1 MRIIEQLV
9 YKITG
14 DNTEFDKS
22 IDKSEAKVSKFG
34 AVADKMFAG
43 VTVAAI
49 GMAIKKMGEM
59 VISSANALDRVDK
72 LSQKIGLSRTAFQE
86 WDYIIGQS
94 GASVEGLQMSLK
106 TLAGAADKASKGTKQ
121 YKDSFDKLGVSVTD
135 VNGNM
140 KDQEA
145 LFSEVFSALADM
157 ENQTERTALASD
169 LLGRSATELAPILNT
184 SKEGIEQLRSEA
196 HSLGLVYSDELVDA
210 GVVLGDNIDR
220 LKKSFGALKTKA
232 LAPII
237 GLAVTFTDKL
247 LGQNTASKNLKSTYD
262 TLQTAVTNYN
272 TVLEASN
279 GKTDAVTQA
288 TVSQAKAQ
296 LQLALQKAS
305 EAYRK
310 SSSELEKYNNTIQK
324 SEKWVSKYDKTLGQ
338 IAQGTGYTTDQL
350 NLMTEQERLTAIA
363 MAKGVDEAYRYNTTL
378 GFRLS
383 YQEDLIEATIKLSQA
398 EASQDNFINLLTQGY
413 VANNEVTNLLLAAY
427 PELKAAVIG
436 NVEAYKKEQEAIEAA
451 AEAFKAYENA
461 TSEEISTA
469 IKLLGLEDKTL
480 ANGKLIK
487 MLQNKK
493 IELVGEE
500 AKESENLAAKEQARN
515 KIVEAGNEAM
525 ELAEQYSRALGES
538 YDLNAEKASI
548 LETTIKALIDS
559 GLTAE
564 DSAVADLTAQ
574 LKALETTTKDV
585 TDATV
590 AAYAEIEKSRMSDKE
605 KAFKAIQDQADA
617 YLKANVAKADVDK
630 WQSEQIQKYQDEET
644 RKAQKEADKQKAI
657 EEKKTKTKSDAY
669 KLLESYSLTAKEKA
683 IADIQAQADKFLEAG
698 VSEVDVEKWKTNELA
713 KLQEEQA
720 EKAEEEA
727 EKVRKAWKD
736 ATFSMLGSVTSI
748 WSSIN
753 QVQSNQNDEEIQR
766 IEEQNAIAIQAAKDR
781 GASEEEVTELEKSL
795 QADLN
800 DTKNKYAQEEAE
812 RNKALSTLSVILD
825 TAKAIMQI
833 WANPLISPFGK
844 GLWTGLAAGAGA
856 AQIAAINSAPV
867 PSYDVGSIRI
877 PETTTAT
884 VHKDEMI
891 LTAPQ
896 AEQARREG
904 ITIAPTKNGG
914 NSVNLVIYLDGKEI
928 ARNTIDNLNS
938 GSVGTIKARVVK

>member
-14 DNTEFDKS
+14 DNSEFDKS
-22 IDKSEAKVSKFG
+22 IDKSETKVSKFG
-34 AVADKMFAG
+34 SVADKMFAG
-43 VTVAAI
+43 VTVVAI

-86 WDYIIGQS
+86 WDYILGQS
-94 GASVEGLQMSLK
+94 GASVEGLQMGVK
-106 TLAGAADKASKGTKQ
+106 TLSNAADEARKGTAL
-121 YKDSFDKLGVSVTD
+121 YAEAFDKLGVSVTD
-135 VNGNM
+135 ANGNM
-140 KDQEA
+140 KDQET
-145 LFSEVFSALADM
+145 LFAEVFSSLADM
-157 ENQTERTALASD
+157 ENQTERTAIANK
-169 LLGRSATELAPILNT
+169 LLGRSAVELAPTFNT
-184 SKEGIEQLRSEA
+184 SKEGIEQLRREA

-237 GLAVTFTDKL
+237 GLAVTFTDKI
-247 LGQNTASKNLKSTYD
+247 LGQNTASERLKGSYER
-262 TLQTAVTNYN
+262 LETAVGNYN
-272 TVLEASN
+272 KVLDDSD
-279 GKTDAVTQA
+279 GKTDAVTESMI
-288 TVSQAKAQ
+288 SQARTAMK
-296 LQLALQKAS
+296 LALQTAG
-305 EAYRK
+305 ETYRD
-310 SSSELEKYNNTIQK
+310 
-324 SEKWVSKYDKTLGQ
+324 SEKDIAKYSKRMSDAEKKVVKYTKSLD
-338 IAQGTGYTTDQL
+338 AMAEGTGYTSSQL
-350 NLMTEQERLTAIA
+350 NKMTEAERNSALAKSTLVKQDIDA
-363 MAKGVDEAYRYNTTL
+363 MYIGGTYDTQLRA
-378 GFRLS
+378 
-383 YQEDLIEATIKLSQA
+383 LIETQKSLFASETSLSQA
-398 EASQDNFINLLTQGY
+398 EINRRNFIQLLTE
-413 VANNEVTNLLLAAY
+413 ASIDNSDVTEMLLVAY
-427 PELKAAVIG
+427 PELRAE
-436 NVEAYKKEQEAIEAA
+436 VEAGTEAIEAERKATKDA

-469 IKLLGLEDKTL
+469 IKLLGLEEKTL
-480 ANGKLIK
+480 ANGKLIEL
-487 MLQNKK
+487 LQKKK
-493 IELVGEE
+493 IELAGEV
-500 AKESENLAAKEQARN
+500 AKKAETLRAKEQARN
-515 KIVEAGNEAM
+515 EIIEAGNKAM
-525 ELAEQYSRALGES
+525 QSAEQYALALGDS

-548 LETTIKALIDS
+548 LETTIKSLIDS

-564 DSAVADLTAQ
+564 DEAVADLTAQ
-574 LKALETTTKDV
+574 LEALGTTTEDV
-585 TDATV
+585 T
-590 AAYAEIEKSRMSDKE
+590 AAYAEIEESRMSDKE
-605 KAFKAIQDQADA
+605 KALKAIQDQADA
-617 YLKANVAKADVDK
+617 YLKAGVAKADVDK
-630 WQSEQIQKYQDEET
+630 WQSEQKQKYEDEEIKT
-644 RKAQKEADKQKAI
+644 RA
-657 EEKKTKTKSDAY
+657 DAY

-683 IADIQAQADKFLEAG
+683 IANIQAQADKFLEAG
-698 VSEVDVEKWKTNELA
+698 VAEVDVEKWKTNELG
-713 KLQEEQA
+713 KLQEQQA

-727 EKVRKAWKD
+727 ERVRKAWED

-753 QVQSNQNDEEIQR
+753 QVQANQNKEEIQR

-781 GASEEEVTELEKSL
+781 GASEEEVTALEESL

-800 DTKNKYAQEEAE
+800 DAKNKYAQEEAK
-812 RNKALSTLSVILD
+812 RNKAVSTLSVILD

-833 WANPLISPFGK
+833 WADPLIAPWGK

-856 AQIAAINSAPV
+856 AQIAAINSAPM

-904 ITIAPTKNGG
+904 ITIAPTKSGG
-914 NSVNLVIYLDGKEI
+914 NSINLMIYLDGKEI